1 MYQATCPFCEPKVQ
15 EAKFAESKNFI
26 AIYNISPILPGHSLI
41 IPKRHIASLMALDDS
56 ELCEMM
62 IFSKNIVKI
71 LLRAFGVNAFN
82 WTIQEGE
89 EAGQTI
95 SHLHLHLIPRKQGDL
110 PQPGDWYPRLRESQS
125 NVIDSE
131 ERQRLLPQEMRRVV
145 DKIKATAREINPSI
159 LLPK

>member
-1 MYQATCPFCEPKVQ
+1 
-15 EAKFAESKNFI
+15 
-26 AIYNISPILPGHSLI
+26 
-41 IPKRHIASLMALDDS
+41 
-56 ELCEMM
+56 MM
-62 IFSKNIVKI
+62 VFSKDIVKI
-71 LLRAFGVNAFN
+71 LLKTFGVKAFN

-131 ERQRLLPQEMRRVV
+131 ERQRLSPQEMRRVV
-145 DKIKATAREINPSI
+145 DKIKAIAKEINPAL